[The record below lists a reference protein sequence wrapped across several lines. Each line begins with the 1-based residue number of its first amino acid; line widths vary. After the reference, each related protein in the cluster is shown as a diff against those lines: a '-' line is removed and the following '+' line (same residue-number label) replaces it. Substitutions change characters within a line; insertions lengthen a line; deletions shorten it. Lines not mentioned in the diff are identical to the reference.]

1 MGAKNLMIMSNQEY
15 RPSGFNVLPPVIKNL
30 LIINGIFY
38 LATVVLEMKMNID
51 LTAILGLNYFFSAD
65 FRPYQLITYM
75 FMHGSFMHIFFNMF
89 ALWMFGNVLE
99 NVWGAKRFLIYYL
112 VCGIGAVLLHY
123 TVHYFEIRPAIQA
136 LNDYIAEPSQ
146 DKFNFLIESKKIQ
159 LTPDMVQSL
168 QPIYLDFKSQMLSGD
183 TEKALQTSIDFV
195 LEYKKE
201 FLNAPVVVGASGSIF
216 GLLLA
221 FGMMFPNSMIYMYFF
236 FPIKAKYFVI
246 LYGAIELFGAVNPSQ
261 TDNIAHYAHLGG
273 MLFGF
278 ILIKIWNRKKKP
290 LY

>member
-1 MGAKNLMIMSNQEY
+1 MEY

-38 LATVVLEMKMNID
+38 LATIVFDIRLHKD
-51 LTAILGLNYFFSAD
+51 LTDILGLHYFFSED

-75 FMHGSFMHIFFNMF
+75 FMHGSFTHIFFNMF

-123 TVHYFEIRPAIQA
+123 TIHYFEIQPTLNL
-136 LNDYIAEPSQ
+136 LNDYISNPATE
-146 DKFNFLIESKKIQ
+146 KFKELFASG
-159 LTPDMVQSL
+159 T
-168 QPIYLDFKSQMLSGD
+168 LDFSSIQEKEPFQTILNDFQSQAISGN
-183 TEKALQTSIDFV
+183 TEKAMQTSVDFV
-195 LEYKKE
+195 LEYKKA

-221 FGMMFPNSMIYMYFF
+221 FGMMFPNSMIYMYFL
-236 FPIKAKYFVI
+236 FPIKAKWFVV
-246 LYGAIELFGAVNPSQ
+246 LYGAMELFFAIKPGQ
-261 TDNIAHYAHLGG
+261 DDNIAHYAHLGG

-278 ILIKIWNRKKKP
+278 ILIKIWNRRRTF
-290 LY
+290 